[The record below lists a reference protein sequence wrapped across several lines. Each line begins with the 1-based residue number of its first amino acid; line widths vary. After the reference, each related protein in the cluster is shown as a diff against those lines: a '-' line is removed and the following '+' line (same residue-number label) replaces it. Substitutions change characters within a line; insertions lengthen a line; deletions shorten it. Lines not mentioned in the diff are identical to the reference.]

1 MQLPAVGKPKLKSHI
16 ISRLQIRGIPGGH
29 DFKSIGRIYSSRFP
43 VLCKCVAQTRTYLPL
58 TPFRG
63 FASMS
68 LLERGSLRPSENSRM
83 VSSPLWQVP
92 REGNLTN
99 SLIAD
104 PQATVYQLFHLVA
117 SLLDAFDRPLV
128 VADRAGR
135 ILFTNL
141 HAQDQLSS
149 NGAASKAE
157 LNLFKD
163 ILHADRKGIVDQLE
177 SGEQEVNLQVD
188 SPTGKSRARVRWLP
202 EPDWLVVYVE
212 PTAPQSLANEAE
224 MRQTV
229 HELMQEREITYRNL
243 LAAYLRL
250 QEVNRQ
256 KTVFLAS
263 AAHELKTPLAVMKG
277 YYDLLLSGS
286 LGKLTDRQRDMLQE
300 SKESCD
306 RLVRLVS
313 MFLNY
318 SALESGKLVL
328 QLRENDLRDCINDLT
343 CRWQD
348 AFQRAKVHLDIKIHP
363 DLPAFKFD
371 YQKVQQCVAN
381 LLDNA
386 LKHTPPEGSVTLVA
400 EPHFWERRV
409 SEASPSTDRRRDTG
423 MRANSVLISVADT
436 GGGIA
441 AEFHQ
446 EIFEEFVRVDPSSS
460 GMGLGLAITKRLIQA
475 HRGKVWVDSEL
486 GRGSSFSFLLPIYVE

>member
-1 MQLPAVGKPKLKSHI
+1 MPESVTVSPQRSQPA
-16 ISRLQIRGIPGGH
+16 LQVI
-29 DFKSIGRIYSSRFP
+29 
-43 VLCKCVAQTRTYLPL
+43 
-58 TPFRG
+58 
-63 FASMS
+63 
-68 LLERGSLRPSENSRM
+68 
-83 VSSPLWQVP
+83 
-92 REGNLTN
+92 
-99 SLIAD
+99 
-104 PQATVYQLFHLVA
+104 A
-117 SLLDAFDRPLV
+117 SLLDAVDRPLLISSR
-128 VADRAGR
+128 DGR
-135 ILFTNL
+135 ILFSNL
-141 HAQDQLSS
+141 YAQDFL
-149 NGAASKAE
+149 NGRAAGSKNDP
-157 LNLFKD
+157 NLFAD
-163 ILHADRKGIVDQLE
+163 ILQCERKAVLGLLE
-177 SGEQEVNLQVD
+177 RGEQELNFSLD
-188 SPTGKSRARVRWLP
+188 SLPGKNRARVRWLP
-202 EPDWLVVYVE
+202 EPDWLVIYIE
-212 PTAPQSLANEAE
+212 PVPAEASSE
-224 MRQTV
+224 EAAMRQTV
-229 HELMQEREITYRNL
+229 QDLMQEREITYRNL

-286 LGKLTDRQRDMLQE
+286 LGKLSDRQRDILQE

-328 QLRENDLRDCINDLT
+328 QLRDNDVRDCIKDLA

-348 AFQRAKVHLDIKIHP
+348 AFQRANVRLDIRLDP
-363 DLPAFKFD
+363 ALPIFKFD
-371 YQKVQQCVAN
+371 YQKVQQCIAN

-386 LKHTPPEGSVTLVA
+386 LKHTPAGGCVNLVG

-409 SEASPSTDRRRDTG
+409 SEAVPPEERRRERG
-423 MRANSVLISVADT
+423 MKPNSVRISISDT

-475 HRGKVWVDSEL
+475 HRGKVWVDSEA
-486 GRGSSFSFLLPIYVE
+486 GRGSTFSFLLPINTE

>member
-1 MQLPAVGKPKLKSHI
+1 VSSGARSVAEGGLSKSAAVEKQAVGSATLH
-16 ISRLQIRGIPGGH
+16 
-29 DFKSIGRIYSSRFP
+29 
-43 VLCKCVAQTRTYLPL
+43 VA
-58 TPFRG
+58 
-63 FASMS
+63 
-68 LLERGSLRPSENSRM
+68 
-83 VSSPLWQVP
+83 
-92 REGNLTN
+92 
-99 SLIAD
+99 
-104 PQATVYQLFHLVA
+104 A
-117 SLLDAFDRPLV
+117 SLLDAIDRPLLV
-128 VADRAGR
+128 SDRGGQ
-135 ILFTNL
+135 ILFANV
-141 HAQDQLSS
+141 HAQDALGSAKLDNNS
-149 NGAASKAE
+149 H
-157 LNLFKD
+157 LFSD
-163 ILHADRKGIVDQLE
+163 ILVVDRKQVLAKLE
-177 SGEQEVNLQVD
+177 SGVPEVNLPVPSTD
-188 SPTGKSRARVRWLP
+188 GAFRARIRWLP
-202 EPDWLVVYVE
+202 EPDWLTVYIE
-212 PTAPQSLANEAE
+212 PAPAEPAAEEAE
-224 MRQTV
+224 MRRTV
-229 HELMQEREITYRNL
+229 EELMQEREITYRNL

-286 LGKLTDRQRDMLQE
+286 LGKLAERQRDILQE

-328 QLRENDLRDCINDLT
+328 QLRDNDMRDCMRDLV

-348 AFQRAKVHLDIKIHP
+348 GFQRANVRLEVRLDP
-363 DLPAFKFD
+363 DLPPFKFD

-386 LKHTPPEGSVTLVA
+386 LKHTPAGGRVNLVV
-400 EPHFWERRV
+400 ESHFWERRV
-409 SEASPSTDRRRDTG
+409 SETVPAEERRRDRG
-423 MRANSVLISVADT
+423 VSPNSVLISVSDT
-436 GGGIA
+436 GAGIA

-475 HRGKVWVDSEL
+475 HRGKVWVDSEI
-486 GRGSSFSFLLPIYVE
+486 GRGSSFSFLLPITAE

>member
-1 MQLPAVGKPKLKSHI
+1 V
-16 ISRLQIRGIPGGH
+16 SRSATAEQ
-29 DFKSIGRIYSSRFP
+29 S
-43 VLCKCVAQTRTYLPL
+43 
-58 TPFRG
+58 
-63 FASMS
+63 AS
-68 LLERGSLRPSENSRM
+68 G
-83 VSSPLWQVP
+83 
-92 REGNLTN
+92 
-99 SLIAD
+99 
-104 PQATVYQLFHLVA
+104 QAAFQLVA
-117 SLLDAFDRPLV
+117 SLLDALDRPLLV
-128 VADRAGR
+128 SDRRGR
-135 ILFTNL
+135 VLFTNL
-141 HAQDQLSS
+141 HAQESLK
-149 NGAASKAE
+149 AAGLTAPE
-157 LNLFKD
+157 LNLFPD
-163 ILHADRKGIVDQLE
+163 ILHAERASILGQLE
-177 SGEQEVNLQVD
+177 GGEQEVNLPLE
-188 SPTGKSRARVRWLP
+188 SSLGKSRARIRWLP
-202 EPDWLVVYVE
+202 EPDWLVVYIE
-212 PTAPQSLANEAE
+212 PMPTEAPADEAE

-229 HELMQEREITYRNL
+229 QDLMQEREITYRNL

-286 LGKLTDRQRDMLQE
+286 LGKLADRQREMLQE

-348 AFQRAKVHLDIKIHP
+348 AFKRANVKLEIKIHP
-363 DLPAFKFD
+363 DLPLFKFD
-371 YQKVQQCVAN
+371 YQKVQQCMAN

-386 LKHTPPEGSVTLVA
+386 LKHTPAAGCVTLSA
-400 EPHFWERRV
+400 QPHFWERRV
-409 SEASPSTDRRRDTG
+409 SESAPAEDRRRG
-423 MRANSVLISVADT
+423 NENPLNSVLVSVSDT
-436 GGGIA
+436 GSGIA

-486 GRGSSFSFLLPIYVE
+486 GRGSSFSFMLPKKTD

>member
-1 MQLPAVGKPKLKSHI
+1 MEQPAGGQSVFQLV
-16 ISRLQIRGIPGGH
+16 
-29 DFKSIGRIYSSRFP
+29 
-43 VLCKCVAQTRTYLPL
+43 T
-58 TPFRG
+58 
-63 FASMS
+63 
-68 LLERGSLRPSENSRM
+68 
-83 VSSPLWQVP
+83 
-92 REGNLTN
+92 
-99 SLIAD
+99 
-104 PQATVYQLFHLVA
+104 
-117 SLLDAFDRPLV
+117 SLLDAFDRPLL
-128 VADRAGR
+128 VADRLGKV
-135 ILFTNL
+135 LFTNL
-141 HAQDQLSS
+141 HAQDKLRSRGYDS
-149 NGAASKAE
+149 RPD
-157 LNLFKD
+157 LNLFGD
-163 ILHADRKGIVDQLE
+163 ILRTERKDVLVRLE
-177 SGEQEVNLQVD
+177 SGEQEVAFVLEYPEGN
-188 SPTGKSRARVRWLP
+188 SRARIRWLP
-202 EPDWLVVYVE
+202 EPDWLVVYIE
-212 PTAPQSLANEAE
+212 PSPADSPIEEAE

-229 HELMQEREITYRNL
+229 QELMQEREITYRNL

-286 LGKLTDRQRDMLQE
+286 LGKLSDRQRDILKE

-328 QLRENDLRDCINDLT
+328 QLRDNDLRDCIKDLS

-348 AFQRAKVHLDIKIHP
+348 AFQRATVHLDVKMHP
-363 DLPAFKFD
+363 DLPPFKFD
-371 YQKVQQCVAN
+371 YQKVQQCMAN

-386 LKHTPPEGSVTLVA
+386 LKHTPAGGTVTLLA

-409 SEASPSTDRRRDTG
+409 SEASPSAERRRDRG
-423 MRANSVLISVADT
+423 SVVNSILVSIADT
-436 GGGIA
+436 GSGIA
-441 AEFHQ
+441 PEFHQ

-486 GRGSSFSFLLPIYVE
+486 GRGSSFSFLLPINVD